1 MNSATINF
9 FCSGSSVYLVN
20 AGLGDKLVVT
30 KTDEMIS
37 LGSEVEQ
44 QKG

>member
-1 MNSATINF
+1 MNSLLYLF
-9 FCSGSSVYLVN
+9 SCSGSSVYLVN

-30 KTDEMIS
+30 KTDEMIA